1 MGAAAGCH
9 NAHAIG
15 SCVMTE
21 STLAKNTEQHCAS
34 SGHTRHA
41 LLQNKFFAV
50 VSATLR
56 LDTLRLPASSPLS
69 RVF

>member
-1 MGAAAGCH
+1 
-9 NAHAIG
+9 
-15 SCVMTE
+15 MTE

-56 LDTLRLPASSPLS
+56 LDTLRLPPSSPLS